1 MQLSPT
7 FFIEDPVDLEHKQYV
22 LLGFL
27 QKVEKMFKE
36 NDVTLLDEVKY
47 HTKNVECFSNTRGM
61 LEGRGF
67 PELTDGQRKLHEG
80 IRNLPDAHPDYKES
94 LKICKWALKKLQE
107 KSKEGGLIY
116 KRVEGSLNMYFIGRE
131 LSQNTGHLMIRY
143 LGSTI
148 AEVYKMAYNPDKKE
162 VTFKSVGNYQMPGKK
177 DFGDVKV
184 EVLAKEKKAD
194 DLFIAVEGQMSFNTK
209 KTTLPVLKGLLITNV
224 FEKRNTGT
232 DLTNWKFGT

>member
-1 MQLSPT
+1 MLLSPT
-7 FFIEDPVDLEHKQYV
+7 FFLEEPCDLEHKQYV
-22 LLGFL
+22 LLAFL
-27 QKVEKMFKE
+27 QKIEKMYKE
-36 NDVTLLDEVKY
+36 NDITLLDEVRY

-67 PELTDGQRKLHEG
+67 PELSNKDKKLHEA
-80 IRNLPDAHPDYKES
+80 IRNLPDSHPDYKES

-116 KRVEGSLNMYFIGRE
+116 KRVELSMKMYYIGRE
-131 LSQNTGHLMIRY
+131 LNQNSGYLMLRY
-143 LGSTI
+143 LGSTV
-148 AEVYKMAYNPDKKE
+148 AEVFKMNYNESRKE
-162 VTFKSVGNYQMPGKK
+162 VTFKSVGNYSMPGKK

-184 EVLAKEKKAD
+184 EVLDKEKKAD

-224 FEKRNTGT
+224 FEKRSGT
-232 DLTNWKFGT
+232 ELATWKFGT